1 MTQGGMY
8 GGTGSGAAVRGGGT
22 SSSYGSSSS
31 QSGGSRSTQGGQG
44 GQARGGRR
52 GATGAGSSQ
61 GQAGGGA
68 GGAKLQQVWFE
79 PRIEVGFSMPGP
91 PASVIQTNVSKPL
104 KAPALSSRFGT
115 VRVSVEGDMVVLRGS
130 VPSESDRLLAAQIAM
145 LEPAVVSVRNELTVA
160 TPAAVPAA
168 R

>member
-1 MTQGGMY
+1 MY
-8 GGTGSGAAVRGGGT
+8 GATGSGAAVRGAGT

-31 QSGGSRSTQGGQG
+31 QYGGSRSTQGGQAGQG
-44 GQARGGRR
+44 GQSRGGRR
-52 GATGAGSSQ
+52 GATGAGSGQ
-61 GQAGGGA
+61 GQAGGGGA
-68 GGAKLQQVWFE
+68 GGAKQQQVWFE
-79 PRIEVGFSMPGP
+79 PRIEVGFSIPGP
-91 PASVIQTNVSKPL
+91 AASVIETNVSKPL

-160 TPAAVPAA
+160 TPAAVPPA